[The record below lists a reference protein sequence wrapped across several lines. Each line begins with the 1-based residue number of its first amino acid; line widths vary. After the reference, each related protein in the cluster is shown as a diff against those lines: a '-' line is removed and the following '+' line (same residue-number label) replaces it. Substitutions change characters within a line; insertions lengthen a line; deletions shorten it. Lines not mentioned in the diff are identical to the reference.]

1 MKRFSSRFS
10 AVFMS
15 ACMLVPAFSTGMA
28 VNAESRSSA
37 VMASKQN
44 IEENAVMTVEI
55 TEIKGNTLIVKNSE
69 SPKQLITLSASYLE
83 NVKPVVGMKLEVT
96 FSGILLET
104 YPEQFDDV
112 KKVTVINEKF
122 DAEEFFVYVGT
133 YGEGLPQFRYF
144 YQKSDGS
151 YTADK
156 VIWENAPADISYGD
170 VFVADGEISLTKVYP
185 AADSPAYAMAYH
197 YTIDESAVLNKAGS
211 CADLMEKKDLTV
223 TSTTYD
229 GSAHWSIRYKDDAD
243 TEYYYGL
250 SVFASSLEVDPLDC
264 EIGDVYTFAIY
275 NDYMV
280 VPLEKQNMKEN
291 AVMTVEITEIK
302 GNTLIVKNSES
313 PKQLISLSASH
324 LENVKPVVGMK
335 LEVTFSGVFLE
346 TYPEQFADVKKVTVI
361 NEKFDAEEFF
371 VYVGTYGEGLP
382 QFRYFYQK
390 SDGSYTADKV
400 IWENAPADINYGDV
414 FVADG
419 EISLTKVYPAAD
431 NPVYA
436 HACHYTIDEG
446 AVLNKA
452 GSCADL
458 MEKKDLTVTSKTYDG
473 SAHWSVRYKDD
484 ADTEYYYGLSVLA
497 SSLEVDP
504 LDCEIGDVYTFA
516 LYNDYMVVPLEKQ
529 EVSESYG
536 IGVSKLPDKTVY
548 QLGEELDLS
557 GLRLNGSYT
566 MGELVACI
574 MNEDYYE
581 LLESNVPIEVD
592 TSMFDNTKAGTY
604 SITVMYGNAKD
615 SFTVDVLDTEPAS
628 GDVNND
634 GNFVL
639 SDVVLLQKY
648 LIDVPDTNFV
658 NWQAADFCKDGR
670 LDVFDLVLMK
680 KAVIETLNI

>member
-28 VNAESRSSA
+28 VNAESISSA
-37 VMASKQN
+37 V
-44 IEENAVMTVEI
+44 I
-55 TEIKGNTLIVKNSE
+55 
-69 SPKQLITLSASYLE
+69 
-83 NVKPVVGMKLEVT
+83 
-96 FSGILLET
+96 
-104 YPEQFDDV
+104 
-112 KKVTVINEKF
+112 
-122 DAEEFFVYVGT
+122 AE
-133 YGEGLPQFRYF
+133 
-144 YQKSDGS
+144 
-151 YTADK
+151 
-156 VIWENAPADISYGD
+156 
-170 VFVADGEISLTKVYP
+170 
-185 AADSPAYAMAYH
+185 
-197 YTIDESAVLNKAGS
+197 
-211 CADLMEKKDLTV
+211 
-223 TSTTYD
+223 
-229 GSAHWSIRYKDDAD
+229 D
-243 TEYYYGL
+243 TG
-250 SVFASSLEVDPLDC
+250 
-264 EIGDVYTFAIY
+264 
-275 NDYMV
+275 
-280 VPLEKQNMKEN
+280 
-291 AVMTVEITEIK
+291 
-302 GNTLIVKNSES
+302 
-313 PKQLISLSASH
+313 
-324 LENVKPVVGMK
+324 
-335 LEVTFSGVFLE
+335 
-346 TYPEQFADVKKVTVI
+346 
-361 NEKFDAEEFF
+361 KFDAEEFF

-431 NPVYA
+431 SPAYAMAYYYTIDESAVLNRAGSCGDLMEKKELTVTSKNYDGSAHWSIRYKDDADTEYYYGLSVFASSLEVDPLDCEIGDVYTFALYNDNMVVPLEKQNMKENAVMTVEITEIKGNTLIVKNSESPKQLISLSASYLENVKPVVGMKLEVTFSGILLETYPEQFDDVKKVTVINEKFDAKEFFVYVGTYGEGLPQFRYFYQKSDGSYTADKVIWENAPADISYGDVFVADGEISLTKVYPAADNPAYA

-452 GSCADL
+452 GRCADL

-473 SAHWSVRYKDD
+473 SAHWSIRYKDD

-516 LYNDYMVVPLEKQ
+516 IYNDYMVVPLEKQ

-566 MGELVACI
+566 RGELVACI

-581 LLESNVPIEVD
+581 LLESNVSIEVD

-639 SDVVLLQKY
+639 SDVVLLHKY

-670 LDVFDLVLMK
+670 LDAFDLVLMK

>member
-28 VNAESRSSA
+28 VNAESISSA
-37 VMASKQN
+37 V
-44 IEENAVMTVEI
+44 I
-55 TEIKGNTLIVKNSE
+55 
-69 SPKQLITLSASYLE
+69 
-83 NVKPVVGMKLEVT
+83 
-96 FSGILLET
+96 
-104 YPEQFDDV
+104 
-112 KKVTVINEKF
+112 
-122 DAEEFFVYVGT
+122 AE
-133 YGEGLPQFRYF
+133 
-144 YQKSDGS
+144 
-151 YTADK
+151 
-156 VIWENAPADISYGD
+156 
-170 VFVADGEISLTKVYP
+170 
-185 AADSPAYAMAYH
+185 
-197 YTIDESAVLNKAGS
+197 
-211 CADLMEKKDLTV
+211 
-223 TSTTYD
+223 
-229 GSAHWSIRYKDDAD
+229 D
-243 TEYYYGL
+243 TG
-250 SVFASSLEVDPLDC
+250 
-264 EIGDVYTFAIY
+264 
-275 NDYMV
+275 
-280 VPLEKQNMKEN
+280 
-291 AVMTVEITEIK
+291 
-302 GNTLIVKNSES
+302 
-313 PKQLISLSASH
+313 
-324 LENVKPVVGMK
+324 
-335 LEVTFSGVFLE
+335 
-346 TYPEQFADVKKVTVI
+346 
-361 NEKFDAEEFF
+361 KFDAEEFF

-431 NPVYA
+431 SPAYAMAYYYTIDESAVLNRAGSCGDLMEKKELTVTSKNYDGSAHWSIRYKDDADTEYYYGLSVFASSLEVDPLDCEIGDVYTFALYNDNMVVPLEKQNMKENAVMTVEITEIKGNTLIVKNSESPKQLISLSASYLENVKPVVGMKLEVTFSGILLETYPEQFDDVKKVTVINEKFDAKEFFVYVGTYGEGLPQFRYFYQKSDGSYTADKVIWENAPADINYGDVFVADGEISLTKVYPAADNPAYA

-452 GSCADL
+452 GRCADL

-473 SAHWSVRYKDD
+473 SAHWSIRYKDD

-516 LYNDYMVVPLEKQ
+516 IYNDYMVVPLEKQ

-566 MGELVACI
+566 RGELVACI

-581 LLESNVPIEVD
+581 LLESNVSIEVD

-639 SDVVLLQKY
+639 SDVVLLHKY

-670 LDVFDLVLMK
+670 LDAFDLVLMK

>member
-15 ACMLVPAFSTGMA
+15 ACMLVPAFLTGMA

-44 IEENAVMTVEI
+44 FEENAVMTVEI

-104 YPEQFDDV
+104 YPEQFADV

-122 DAEEFFVYVGT
+122 DAKEFFVYVGT

-156 VIWENAPADISYGD
+156 VIWEKAPADINYGD

-197 YTIDESAVLNKAGS
+197 YTIDESAVLNRAGS
-211 CADLMEKKDLTV
+211 CADLMEKKELTV
-223 TSTTYD
+223 TSKNYD

-250 SVFASSLEVDPLDC
+250 SVF
-264 EIGDVYTFAIY
+264 
-275 NDYMV
+275 
-280 VPLEKQNMKEN
+280 
-291 AVMTVEITEIK
+291 
-302 GNTLIVKNSES
+302 
-313 PKQLISLSASH
+313 
-324 LENVKPVVGMK
+324 
-335 LEVTFSGVFLE
+335 
-346 TYPEQFADVKKVTVI
+346 
-361 NEKFDAEEFF
+361 
-371 VYVGTYGEGLP
+371 
-382 QFRYFYQK
+382 
-390 SDGSYTADKV
+390 
-400 IWENAPADINYGDV
+400 
-414 FVADG
+414 
-419 EISLTKVYPAAD
+419 
-431 NPVYA
+431 
-436 HACHYTIDEG
+436 
-446 AVLNKA
+446 
-452 GSCADL
+452 
-458 MEKKDLTVTSKTYDG
+458 
-473 SAHWSVRYKDD
+473 
-484 ADTEYYYGLSVLA
+484 A

-639 SDVVLLQKY
+639 SDVVLLHKY
-648 LIDVPDTNFV
+648 LIDAPDTNFV